1 MILYLILSIFFIFW
15 WGGESYLWECGEII
29 NGYFNWLYIMHSH
42 QLREIIIIH
51 SEFNEHVDEFKP
63 TLLLFQVNFNIFLNI
78 LNTKRI
84 KYHESN
90 KLF

>member
-1 MILYLILSIFFIFW
+1 
-15 WGGESYLWECGEII
+15 
-29 NGYFNWLYIMHSH
+29 MHSH

-90 KLF
+90 KLL